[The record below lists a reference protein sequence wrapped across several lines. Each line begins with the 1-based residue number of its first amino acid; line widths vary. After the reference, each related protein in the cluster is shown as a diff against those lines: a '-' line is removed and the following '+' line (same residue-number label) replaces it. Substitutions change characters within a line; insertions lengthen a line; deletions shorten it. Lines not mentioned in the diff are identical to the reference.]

1 MTTRFLAVYCAV
13 VALFSWPRPSPAQT
27 SPEGETVR
35 NYMGVGRIKW
45 ELPKSFDHYFAV
57 PEFTVGPRIKCK
69 GPNHDCQIIVTS
81 RDITV
86 TLEQR
91 RAELISNVAPHLQ
104 QSEEKTVQ
112 PRSFGAR
119 PEVAYIT
126 LTDSRPKPGELRLYT
141 TGFSINGPAVIKF
154 EHFSNTAR
162 EIQSVLDIVQSAKT
176 IDAHEVWA
184 WRLNDYKIVCEE
196 RYPAYKS
203 ANDSAF
209 RASAFS
215 SVDIVRFWQASWP
228 SLSAEQVQK
237 NLDDGRLYYA
247 KTFDNLS
254 VEERRRFC
262 QSFPSSVKEA
272 AKDLPPK

>member
-119 PEVAYIT
+119 PEIAYIT

-176 IDAHEVWA
+176 IDAHEV
-184 WRLNDYKIVCEE
+184 
-196 RYPAYKS
+196 
-203 ANDSAF
+203 
-209 RASAFS
+209 
-215 SVDIVRFWQASWP
+215 
-228 SLSAEQVQK
+228 
-237 NLDDGRLYYA
+237 
-247 KTFDNLS
+247 
-254 VEERRRFC
+254 
-262 QSFPSSVKEA
+262 
-272 AKDLPPK
+272 